1 MSIYS
6 GRPEFDSGM
15 ALSYIIHVSIHV
27 DATWAHVDPRG
38 NQTPPLTGGQPP
50 LTGGPV
56 VVDWRSGG
64 GSRWSA
70 TVDCRW
76 PPLTGGPVV
85 APVTVPE
92 QLSCYVAPLR
102 WSSNDWNAFT

>member
-6 GRPEFDSGM
+6 GHPEFDSGM

-38 NQTPPLTGGQPP
+38 NQTSPLTGGQPP

-56 VVDWRSGG
+56 VVDRRSGG
-64 GSRWSA
+64 GSWWSA

-76 PPLTGGPVV
+76 PPLTATVDRWSGGGSSDLPGNYH
-85 APVTVPE
+85 AM
-92 QLSCYVAPLR
+92 LAPLR
-102 WSSNDWNAFT
+102 LSI